1 VTFDGFRIARAG
13 LLVGWVLVSLLA
25 VAGFAAFSANDGT
38 DEAEAA
44 KVGDLGRTAG
54 IVTALAFA
62 GTAETTPTSMAPTLD
77 SDPTIA
83 SAAELGLLAR
93 QTTDTSTS
101 ETRGGIYV
109 RSGHLTENE
118 VRSLVVDHFRAAD
131 VNRAIRVAWCQSS
144 FNPAAV
150 NPASG
155 ASGLFQHLPE
165 DWTARADAAGHP
177 GASIFDPTANVAVAA
192 WMLYELPGGWSHWDC
207 NP

>member
-1 VTFDGFRIARAG
+1 M
-13 LLVGWVLVSLLA
+13 GWVLVSLLA
-25 VAGFAAFSANDGT
+25 VAGFAAFSAD
-38 DEAEAA
+38 DQADDPDAA
-44 KVGDLGRTAG
+44 RVGDLGRTAG

-62 GTAETTPTSMAPTLD
+62 GTADTTPTSMAPTLE

-83 SAAELGLLAR
+83 TAAELGLR
-93 QTTDTSTS
+93 SRRPTETPTT

-109 RSGHLTENE
+109 RSGHLTETE
-118 VRSLVVDHFRAAD
+118 VRGLVVDHFRPAD

-150 NPASG
+150 NPSSG

-165 DWTARADAAGHP
+165 DWATRAEAAGHP

-192 WMLYELPGGWSHWDC
+192 WMLYDLPGGWSHWDC
-207 NP
+207 SP